1 MGTLY
6 TSTLLGNTSFN
17 TLDSITEVK
26 QTPLTDFETLLE
38 FNEEIFVADLVVT
51 RDFYN
56 GLLESGYYVLHES
69 VLGAISAFI
78 QKVVRAIANFF
89 RYIFTGKGK
98 DGEENP
104 NSSASNLKR
113 SNETL
118 SKKVEPLK
126 QEWKA
131 HKLNDE
137 IEVDVF
143 DFDASDSSS
152 IASIIGSDAAAKLN
166 NLTSSVNNFI
176 SKVGA
181 NNSDPKVLKEE
192 ADRIVSML
200 DELLKAIN
208 SYDISDRFKITAK
221 KVKMSPDQFVKYT
234 EDLIADAKDVLS
246 RLNSEN
252 SGKPSEIPSVEST
265 NEYKAAMNSFKSF
278 ENIINNPNAEP
289 IADSIRT
296 ITSKQAEVFKAIA
309 IKYKSIY
316 DKTAE
321 TKVKQRKSVSSII
334 DSLLGRNNEDKRQK
348 EIRDIISDE
357 LGSTVENSINL
368 EDALDAELA
377 EYRYS
382 LMECYKR
389 GIVKEAMIKAN
400 PEADEVYEMQALNE
414 AILNSAK
421 NAFNN
426 AIAKIKEIFRKFMEK
441 LRANFTSTRNYLDK
455 YKNIILNNRLP
466 DPSYT
471 CKNLIVGMQRV
482 EEYTIP
488 AFNYNEIKG
497 KLGTYGEF
505 FTEIRPTNSAEFRAS
520 VDPASENSLASI
532 ATYFKEYFGMTKEDY
547 TITAETFQSN
557 MRDIYD
563 FMYDIRQI
571 ERKINNDIKRVEGMR
586 TNAMRQAGIP
596 TTNTPTQAEDSVNAN
611 GGTAS
616 TTSGTTSYSTT
627 QTTGT
632 ANTGNR
638 GTATTA
644 ESYYSYINNLSV
656 FMEVKPNNPN
666 RVNNASTST
675 SRNTGSGV
683 ANKMNNVQ
691 TTGTVNTRGEEQYGV
706 QGTPLDELNT
716 NLRTYVDVTTTVL
729 KAKLTAVEFLRSEF
743 MQLFRIIVGRYVDG
757 EAQNANQARQ
767 ARQ

>member
-6 TSTLLGNTSFN
+6 TSTLLGNASFN

-38 FNEEIFVADLVVT
+38 FNEEIFVADLVAT

-56 GLLESGYYVLHES
+56 GLLESGDYVLHES

-104 NSSASNLKR
+104 NSPVSSLKSSNDA
-113 SNETL
+113 L
-118 SKKVEPLK
+118 SKSSERLK
-126 QEWKA
+126 QDWKA
-131 HKLNDE
+131 HKLTTEVEVE
-137 IEVDVF
+137 ICNLDAFDVTNIASVIGL
-143 DFDASDSSS
+143 DAANKLNELTNLANSYVAKISSS
-152 IASIIGSDAAAKLN
+152 SNENEMKDEANKIISLIDDL
-166 NLTSSVNNFI
+166 V
-176 SKVGA
+176 
-181 NNSDPKVLKEE
+181 
-192 ADRIVSML
+192 
-200 DELLKAIN
+200 ELIKNYNGIEKFDLQ
-208 SYDISDRFKITAK
+208 FK
-221 KVKMSPDQFVKYT
+221 KVKMSLDEFVQYT
-234 EDLIADAKDVLS
+234 DKLIDTTKHRLEDKTLTLDSIK
-246 RLNSEN
+246 
-252 SGKPSEIPSVEST
+252 
-265 NEYKAAMNSFKSF
+265 EYKAAVNAFKSF
-278 ENIINNPNAEP
+278 DTITNNPNAEK
-289 IADSIRT
+289 IADSIRI
-296 ITSKQAEVFKAIA
+296 ITSKQAELLNAIA
-309 IKYKSIY
+309 TKYNEVYGQVNKAKTKESKQCKALIDKIVNDNKSN
-316 DKTAE
+316 E
-321 TKVKQRKSVSSII
+321 EQVEKSVVT
-334 DSLLGRNNEDKRQK
+334 L
-348 EIRDIISDE
+348 DE
-357 LGSTVENSINL
+357 AIT
-368 EDALDAELA
+368 AELA
-377 EYRYS
+377 DYKFS
-382 LMECYKR
+382 LMECYKQ

-400 PEADEVYEMQALNE
+400 PEADVIYEMRVLNE
-414 AILNSAK
+414 AILKSAK

-497 KLGTYGEF
+497 KLGSYADF

-520 VDPASENSLASI
+520 VDPASENSLASV
-532 ATYFKEYFGMTKEDY
+532 ATYFKEYFGITQEDY

-557 MRDIYD
+557 MRDIYE

-571 ERKINNDIKRVEGMR
+571 DRKINNDIKRVEGMR
-586 TNAMRQAGIP
+586 NNAMRQAGIP
-596 TTNTPTQAEDSVNAN
+596 TTNTPTQAEDSVNTN
-611 GGTAS
+611 GSTAS

-627 QTTGT
+627 QSTRT
-632 ANTGNR
+632 ANIGSR
-638 GTATTA
+638 GTTTSA
-644 ESYYSYINNLSV
+644 ESYYSYIDNLSV
-656 FMEVKPNNPN
+656 FMEVQPNKPNK
-666 RVNNASTST
+666 VNNTSTST

-683 ANKMNNVQ
+683 ANRMTNVQ
-691 TTGTVNTRGEEQYGV
+691 STGTVNTKGEEQYGV

-716 NLRTYVDVTTTVL
+716 NLKTYVDVTTTVL

-767 ARQ
+767 AQGRR

>member
-6 TSTLLGNTSFN
+6 TNSLLGNSSVI
-17 TLDSITEVK
+17 TLDSITEIK
-26 QTPLTDFETLLE
+26 QTPLTDFEVVLE
-38 FNEEIFVADLVVT
+38 FNEEIFAADLVAT

-56 GLLESGYYVLHES
+56 GLLESGDYVLHET
-69 VLGAISAFI
+69 VLGSISAFI
-78 QKVVRAIANFF
+78 QKVIRAIANFF

-104 NSSASNLKR
+104 NSPISSLKSSNDV
-113 SNETL
+113 L
-118 SKKVEPLK
+118 SKSSERLK
-126 QEWKA
+126 QDWKA
-131 HKLNDE
+131 HKLNME
-137 IEVDVF
+137 IEVEVCNLDAFDVTK
-143 DFDASDSSS
+143 
-152 IASIIGSDAAAKLN
+152 IASIIGIEGANKLN
-166 NLTSSVNNFI
+166 ELTNMINAYVAKIGTSNDENEIKEDASKIIFSIDNLVELIKNYNGI
-176 SKVGA
+176 EK
-181 NNSDPKVLKEE
+181 
-192 ADRIVSML
+192 L
-200 DELLKAIN
+200 DLQ
-208 SYDISDRFKITAK
+208 FK
-221 KVKMSPDQFVKYT
+221 KVKMSSDEFVQYT
-234 EDLIADAKDVLS
+234 DNLVSTTKRRLEDKTVTLDNIK
-246 RLNSEN
+246 
-252 SGKPSEIPSVEST
+252 
-265 NEYKAAMNSFKSF
+265 EYKASINAFKSF
-278 ENIINNPNAEP
+278 ESLAENPNAEKV
-289 IADSIRT
+289 ADSIRI
-296 ITSKQAEVFKAIA
+296 ITSKQAELLNVIATKYNETYGQFNNAKAKESKKCRDTINKILNDIKNDEKQEQVEESAVTLEEA
-309 IKYKSIY
+309 I
-316 DKTAE
+316 D
-321 TKVKQRKSVSSII
+321 V
-334 DSLLGRNNEDKRQK
+334 
-348 EIRDIISDE
+348 E
-357 LGSTVENSINL
+357 LV
-368 EDALDAELA
+368 

-400 PEADEVYEMQALNE
+400 PEADVIYEMQALNE

-497 KLGTYGEF
+497 KLGTYSEF

-557 MRDIYD
+557 MREIYD

-596 TTNTPTQAEDSVNAN
+596 TTNTPTQAEDTVNTN

-627 QTTGT
+627 QSTKTV
-632 ANTGNR
+632 NTGSR
-638 GTATTA
+638 GTTTTA
-644 ESYYSYINNLSV
+644 ESYYSYIDNLSV
-656 FMEVKPNNPN
+656 FMEVQPNNPN
-666 RVNNASTST
+666 KVNNASTST

-691 TTGTVNTRGEEQYGV
+691 NTGTVNTKGEEQYGV

-767 ARQ
+767 AQGQR